1 MANDTEA
8 LVLVLR
14 ALADRVESGELRVVS
29 AVGAIGVKKYDLGK
43 IGTELFEQWTPSAAN
58 YLTIAMRRVQR
69 GVGEG

>member
-29 AVGAIGVKKYDLGK
+29 AVGAIGQKKYDLGK
-43 IGTELFEQWTPSAAN
+43 IGIDLLEQWTPHAAN

-69 GVGEG
+69 GIGEG